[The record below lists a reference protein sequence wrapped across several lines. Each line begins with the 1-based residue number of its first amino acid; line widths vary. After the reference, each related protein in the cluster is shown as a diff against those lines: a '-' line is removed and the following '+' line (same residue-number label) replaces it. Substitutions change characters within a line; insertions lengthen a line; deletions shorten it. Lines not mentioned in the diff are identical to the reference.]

1 MNNENEN
8 LLQSPRGQQQKEK
21 NNLGKKILIGLFLV
35 TAILMA
41 ATALITSAVA
51 IIRSDAAINLSNYMP
66 VKYTTYERIGNTEC
80 PKTSGTSLIY
90 SGITI
95 SYSYNSTQN
104 APTSYSGF
112 RCMPR
117 DKEYINYY
125 TDKHEYDK
133 EEVNSGN
140 VTGYITF
147 TDSKYHDALCA
158 VCMVEGRGTIMVMPG
173 TDKCLDSWTTE
184 YNGYL
189 MTGYTCVDIEMEE
202 DGENPDRT
210 ANLRH
215 EVISSEVNKNYQD
228 NNVLSCAV
236 CSK

>member
-1 MNNENEN
+1 MDDDNEQRENEN
-8 LLQSPRGQQQKEK
+8 LLPPQGGNAHYGPPEPRRRRQHLQISPKPQ
-21 NNLGKKILIGLFLV
+21 NNFGKILKGLFYV
-35 TAILMA
+35 AAILMA
-41 ATALITSAVA
+41 VIALIALIMSAIA
-51 IIRSDAAINLSNYMP
+51 ISQSAAAINQSAAAINQCNQMP

-80 PKTSGTSLIY
+80 PKISGTSLIY
-90 SGITI
+90 RGITI

-125 TDKHEYDK
+125 NIDKYEYDK
-133 EEVNSGN
+133 EEANSGN

-147 TDSKYHDALCA
+147 TDSNHHDALCA
-158 VCMVEGRGTIMVMPG
+158 VCMVEGRGSIMVIPG
-173 TDKCLDSWTTE
+173 TDKCLDSWTKE

-202 DGENPDRT
+202 DGKK
-210 ANLRH
+210 
-215 EVISSEVNKNYQD
+215 S
-228 NNVLSCAV
+228 
-236 CSK
+236 